1 MKDEIYGH
9 FARIGRALASPAR
22 LQMLDLLA
30 QGERT
35 VEQLAEQAHLQIKNA
50 SAHLRTLREARLVE
64 TRKEPPYVLYRLAN
78 DDVLRMLR
86 NLQALGE
93 ARLAEV
99 EQITRLYLDDP
110 LELEPVDAEE
120 LLRRLDDG
128 SATVL
133 DVRPSDEFRAGHIPG
148 AISLPLKELE
158 RRLSEISRER
168 PVVAYCRGPYCVY
181 AADAVKVLRLHGYD
195 ARRMEGGLPDWR
207 LAGYLVEADLLES
220 ETRPSGRR
228 SA

>member
-9 FARIGRALASPAR
+9 FARIGRALGSPAR
-22 LQMLDLLA
+22 LQILDLLA

-35 VEQLAEQAHLQIKNA
+35 VEQLAEQARLQIKNA

-64 TRKEPPYVLYRLAN
+64 TRKEPPYVLYRLAD

-86 NLQALGE
+86 SLQALGE

-99 EQITRLYLDDP
+99 EQIARLYLDDP
-110 LELEPVDAEE
+110 LELEPIDAEE

-148 AISLPLKELE
+148 AISLPVAELE

-207 LAGYLVEADLLES
+207 LAGYAVEVDPPES
-220 ETRPSGRR
+220 ETRP
-228 SA
+228 